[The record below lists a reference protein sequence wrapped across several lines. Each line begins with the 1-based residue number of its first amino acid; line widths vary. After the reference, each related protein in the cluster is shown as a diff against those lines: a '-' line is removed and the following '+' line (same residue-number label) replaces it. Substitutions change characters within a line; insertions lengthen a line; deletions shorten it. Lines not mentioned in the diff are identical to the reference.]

1 MTRQPPSPPTHA
13 GESTAESAILI
24 TVDSLRA
31 DAVDLDPAGLTP
43 SMAQLAA
50 DGTLCT
56 NAFAGG
62 NWTPF
67 SFPSILASSP
77 VFTRDGDIGVTG
89 AATLASVLTDAGFT
103 TAGFNAANGFLTGHW
118 GYDRGFDQ
126 FDPHVTADESSLY
139 GRYLATH
146 PTVEAW
152 LQLATAPLRRLRS
165 KLSGAADSRPFLDT
179 SRMFAV
185 EESAQRFI
193 SETEGPFFLWL
204 HYMDAHTPYVPAPR
218 YIRDVSAARI
228 GTHRM
233 LLAHTRTGLGREVAP
248 RTLRDLQNLY
258 RAAIRQVDLSI
269 GRVLETLAAAGVE
282 RLVLTASGGPFRDRD
297 PATLSRVTVEE
308 ACAHPNWSMGRKISV
323 DSATM
328 MNKGLELIE
337 ACRFFGAPPTQVDV
351 LVHPQSLVHALVQ
364 YRDGSTLAQMGTPD
378 MRTPIANALAWPE
391 RINAGVA
398 PLDLLSAGRLDF
410 SAPDGGRF
418 PCLELARSALNA
430 GYGAT
435 AALNGANEVAVSA
448 FLDGALRFDRI
459 AVVIEETLS
468 ALDGDPE
475 NRLDALI
482 DHEQQARREAT
493 ASLKRWSH

>member
-1 MTRQPPSPPTHA
+1 MSDSAVRGVAILGATGSIGTSTLDVIARHPSRYRAVALSAWRDVDGMEALCRRFRPRLAAMADDDAAAALRARLLDLDDVEVLAGQAGTVAVAEAPAADTVVAGIVGAAGLAPCLAAVEAGKRVLVANKEALVVA
-13 GESTAESAILI
+13 GELI
-24 TVDSLRA
+24 
-31 DAVDLDPAGLTP
+31 
-43 SMAQLAA
+43 M
-50 DGTLCT
+50 
-56 NAFAGG
+56 
-62 NWTPF
+62 
-67 SFPSILASSP
+67 
-77 VFTRDGDIGVTG
+77 
-89 AATLASVLTDAGFT
+89 
-103 TAGFNAANGFLTGHW
+103 
-118 GYDRGFDQ
+118 
-126 FDPHVTADESSLY
+126 
-139 GRYLATH
+139 
-146 PTVEAW
+146 
-152 LQLATAPLRRLRS
+152 
-165 KLSGAADSRPFLDT
+165 
-179 SRMFAV
+179 
-185 EESAQRFI
+185 
-193 SETEGPFFLWL
+193 
-204 HYMDAHTPYVPAPR
+204 
-218 YIRDVSAARI
+218 SAARQS
-228 GTHRM
+228 GA
-233 LLAHTRTGLGREVAP
+233 LLLPIDSEHNGIFQCLPQAP
-248 RTLRDLQNLY
+248 
-258 RAAIRQVDLSI
+258 
-269 GRVLETLAAAGVE
+269 GETLAAAGVE

-418 PCLELARSALNA
+418 PCLELARSALDA